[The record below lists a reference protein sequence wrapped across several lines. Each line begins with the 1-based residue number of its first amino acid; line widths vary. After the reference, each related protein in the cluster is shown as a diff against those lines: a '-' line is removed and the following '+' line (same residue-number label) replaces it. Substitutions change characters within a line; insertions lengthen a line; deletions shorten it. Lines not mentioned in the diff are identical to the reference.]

1 VPSTLLDARRITRH
15 HGTRTVL
22 DAVDVRVDAGS
33 RIGLIGPNGSGK
45 STLLRILAGLERPDG
60 GTVRAHGTVGYLPQ
74 LATEGV
80 SAGGATVRAT
90 ILERI
95 GVAAAARRVD
105 EFALVL
111 GAGDL
116 DALEP
121 HAAALDRW
129 LALGGD
135 DAEARLGAAAA
146 ELGLGADLLDR
157 PLASLSGGQAAR
169 AGLAALRTARF
180 DVVLLDEPTNHLD
193 DDGLA
198 RLAALLRE
206 RAGGVVMV
214 SHDRALLGEA
224 ARELVELDL
233 HTGQATHYGGG
244 WEAYRRERDAAHRRA
259 VEEHDRALARR
270 AQLVEAEREVRRRAA
285 ASIRRVNDNPP
296 DGDKHVKEWVRSR
309 AEGMGT
315 RARVIAG
322 RAARVEVP
330 DKPWEH
336 APLHLELTAAER
348 RSGFVV
354 ALEGAVLRR
363 GAFAL
368 GPLDLELAHGDRV
381 VLRGPN
387 GSGKSTIVG
396 ALAGTLEPVAGR
408 RRVTPG
414 AVIALLGQERVALGA
429 DPRPLAAAV
438 RASAGLDERA
448 ARAALAAF
456 GLDADAAARPAA
468 TLSPGE
474 RTRAELAVLGHRRAT
489 CLLLDEPTNHLDVES
504 LEVLEAAL
512 ADWPGALVVA
522 THDRRL
528 RDALALEREIAL

>member
-1 VPSTLLDARRITRH
+1 M
-15 HGTRTVL
+15 
-22 DAVDVRVDAGS
+22 
-33 RIGLIGPNGSGK
+33 
-45 STLLRILAGLERPDG
+45 
-60 GTVRAHGTVGYLPQ
+60 
-74 LATEGV
+74 
-80 SAGGATVRAT
+80 RAT

-95 GVAAAARRVD
+95 GVAAAAAARRR
-105 EFALVL
+105 ARAASSA
-111 GAGDL
+111 AGDL

-193 DDGLA
+193 ADGLA

-206 RAGGVVMV
+206 RAGGVVLV

-244 WEAYRRERDAAHRRA
+244 WEAYRARARRRPRAARSRSTTA
-259 VEEHDRALARR
+259 ALARR

-285 ASIRRVNDNPP
+285 ASIRRVSDNPP
-296 DGDKHVKEWVRSR
+296 DGDKHAKEWVRSR

-330 DKPWEH
+330 DKPWQARAAAPRPH
-336 APLHLELTAAER
+336 GRRAPL
-348 RSGFVV
+348 G
-354 ALEGAVLRR
+354 LRR
-363 GAFAL
+363 RA
-368 GPLDLELAHGDRV
+368 R
-381 VLRGPN
+381 
-387 GSGKSTIVG
+387 
-396 ALAGTLEPVAGR
+396 GR
-408 RRVTPG
+408 R
-414 AVIALLGQERVALGA
+414 AA
-429 DPRPLAAAV
+429 PRGV
-438 RASAGLDERA
+438 RARA
-448 ARAALAAF
+448 ARPRARPRRPR
-456 GLDADAAARPAA
+456 AAARP
-468 TLSPGE
+468 E
-474 RTRAELAVLGHRRAT
+474 RERQVDDRRRAR
-489 CLLLDEPTNHLDVES
+489 
-504 LEVLEAAL
+504 
-512 ADWPGALVVA
+512 G
-522 THDRRL
+522 RRSSPPP
-528 RDALALEREIAL
+528 AGGG